1 MNVFDMASETLQK
14 AIKAVVDGI
23 KTTTDTTKTSVE
35 SLNNKQDTVLQKIQN
50 GDLKRNTAIFDKP
63 GTYTWTCPEG
73 VNTVKLTM
81 FGAGGSGAAI
91 GFENLNYA
99 WGGFG
104 GAYVAGKP
112 VKVVPGTVYTII
124 VGKGGDGVTG
134 TTNGI
139 STVGKA
145 GGATTAFGIVC
156 NGGSGGAVIRG
167 YPETAAQRAS
177 GNNLICSL
185 GTSPSIDRLYFNGGA
200 SMSSKFADTSYGL
213 GGVAIQIANDSSGNP
228 VYFFGGGA
236 GFGNGGDANSITQNT
251 IAHGAGSGGVSRKT
265 SANGGDGIVIIE
277 Y

>member
-1 MNVFDMASETLQK
+1 MNIIDLATKSMQT
-14 AIKAVVDGI
+14 AIKAVVDSI
-23 KTTTDTTKTSVE
+23 KTTTDSTKTGVD
-35 SLNNKQDTVLQKIQN
+35 SLNVKQDTVLQKIQN
-50 GDLKRNTAIFDKP
+50 GDLKRNIDIFNTP
-63 GTYTWTCPEG
+63 GTYTWTCPAG

-91 GFENLNYA
+91 GFENINYA

-156 NGGSGGAVIRG
+156 NGGSGGPVLREF
-167 YPETAAQRAS
+167 PKNAAQRAS
-177 GNNLICSL
+177 GNNPMCIPGTIPSL
-185 GTSPSIDRLYFNGGA
+185 DQTFFQANVRLT
-200 SMSSKFADTSYGL
+200 SKFADTSYGL
-213 GGVAIQIANDSSGNP
+213 GGVAIQIVNDSPGNP

-236 GFGNGGDANSITQNT
+236 GFGNGGDGNAITQNT
-251 IAHGAGSGGVSRKT
+251 IGYGAGSGGVTRKT

>member
-23 KTTTDTTKTSVE
+23 KTTTDSTKTGVD
-35 SLNNKQDTVLQKIQN
+35 SLNVKQDTVLQKIQN

-91 GFENLNYA
+91 GFENLSYA

-167 YPETAAQRAS
+167 YPETAAQRSS

-185 GTSPSIDRLYFNGGA
+185 GTSPSVDRLYFNGGA
-200 SMSSKFADTSYGL
+200 STSSKFADTSYGL
-213 GGVAIQIANDSSGNP
+213 GGVAIQIANDSSGNQ
-228 VYFFGGGA
+228 VYVFGGGA
-236 GFGNGGDANSITQNT
+236 GFGNGGDGNSITQNT
-251 IAHGAGSGGVSRKT
+251 IGYGAGSGGVTRKT

>member
-156 NGGSGGAVIRG
+156 NGGSGGPVLREF
-167 YPETAAQRAS
+167 PRNAAQRAS
-177 GNNLICSL
+177 GNNPMCIPGTIPSL
-185 GTSPSIDRLYFNGGA
+185 DQTFFQANVGLT
-200 SMSSKFADTSYGL
+200 SKFADTSYGL
-213 GGVAIQIANDSSGNP
+213 GGVAIQIANDSAGNQ
-228 VYFFGGGA
+228 VYIFGGGA
-236 GFGNGGDANSITQNT
+236 GFGNGGDGNAITQNT
-251 IAHGAGSGGVSRKT
+251 IGYGAGSGGVTRKT

>member
-35 SLNNKQDTVLQKIQN
+35 SLNTKQDTVLQKIQN

-156 NGGSGGAVIRG
+156 NGGSGGAVIRQFPATSTSRS
-167 YPETAAQRAS
+167 Y
-177 GNNLICSL
+177 GNNPICTPGTVPSAEDMLFSGGL
-185 GTSPSIDRLYFNGGA
+185 GWT
-200 SMSSKFADTSYGL
+200 SKFTVTLYGL
-213 GGVAIQIANDSSGNP
+213 PGAATQIANDGSNNM
-228 VYFFGGGA
+228 VWLLGGGA
-236 GFGNGGDANSITQNT
+236 GFGNGGDANSITQNNVGY
-251 IAHGAGSGGVSRKT
+251 GAGSGGVTRKT

>member
-35 SLNNKQDTVLQKIQN
+35 ILNTKQDTVLQKIQN
-50 GDLKRNTAIFDKP
+50 GDLKRNTTIFDKP

-91 GFENLNYA
+91 GFENLSYA

-156 NGGSGGAVIRG
+156 NGGSGGLVLRG
-167 YPETAAQRAS
+167 FLETGAQRSS

-185 GTSPSIDRLYFNGGA
+185 GTSPSIDRLYFTGSVNLT
-200 SMSSKFADTSYGL
+200 SKFADTSYGL
-213 GGVAIQIANDSSGNP
+213 GGVAIQIANDSAGNQ
-228 VYFFGGGA
+228 VYIFGGGA
-236 GFGNGGDANSITQNT
+236 GFGNGGDGNAITQNT
-251 IAHGAGSGGVSRKT
+251 IGYGAGSGGVTRKT

>member
-1 MNVFDMASETLQK
+1 MNVFDMATETLQK

-112 VKVVPGTVYTII
+112 VKVVPGTVYTIV

-156 NGGSGGAVIRG
+156 NGGSGGAVIRQFPATSTSRS
-167 YPETAAQRAS
+167 Y
-177 GNNLICSL
+177 GNNPICTP
-185 GTSPSIDRLYFNGGA
+185 GTVPSTEDMLFSGGIGWT
-200 SMSSKFADTSYGL
+200 SKFTVTLYGL
-213 GGVAIQIANDSSGNP
+213 PGAATQIANDGSNNM
-228 VYFFGGGA
+228 VWLLGGGA

-251 IAHGAGSGGVSRKT
+251 IGYGAGSGGVTRKT